1 MEEGHGVAEEF
12 EHLDVQRHN
21 KPLHFFCVC
30 HLCFLLD
37 KSQVLTHFRMD
48 IYRRKGFDHIPPPE
62 EKADGNKQ
70 PMVAYSVQYLDREGG
85 DIGTQPHPT
94 TFDLDVARHA
104 VLKFKASVFGVVTVL
119 KTSHSPE
126 AFRYLSDESRLDRLS
141 HILSDASITVNVHA
155 TKIIIESQALV
166 NAIRTVVRYY
176 PQIDLEGK
184 SLELDEPYA
193 VIGHHLRELES
204 LRQGPQDSALDP
216 KTTEHLGL
224 LLDYLHTNVYKDK
237 IDAERILHLK
247 DLCTFQM
254 LWLLFKPGTTVYLEF
269 RGNLEAYVVQSVV
282 SDPAILS
289 DVKQRLEPYKI
300 KLWSLRYDGRFVGRT
315 STEVVLPPFGGER
328 AITSLKVF
336 PCEYRDKTDG
346 GKTKRQLEENGR
358 KWYNLL
364 LGKQMRY
371 HGELFDQRS
380 LEARLQ
386 TKTTTR
392 IATSRNH
399 RRAP

>member
-1 MEEGHGVAEEF
+1 M
-12 EHLDVQRHN
+12 
-21 KPLHFFCVC
+21 
-30 HLCFLLD
+30 
-37 KSQVLTHFRMD
+37 
-48 IYRRKGFDHIPPPE
+48 
-62 EKADGNKQ
+62 
-70 PMVAYSVQYLDREGG
+70 
-85 DIGTQPHPT
+85 
-94 TFDLDVARHA
+94 
-104 VLKFKASVFGVVTVL
+104 
-119 KTSHSPE
+119 
-126 AFRYLSDESRLDRLS
+126 
-141 HILSDASITVNVHA
+141 
-155 TKIIIESQALV
+155 
-166 NAIRTVVRYY
+166 
-176 PQIDLEGK
+176 
-184 SLELDEPYA
+184 ELDEPYA

-392 IATSRNH
+392 IGTSRNH

>member
-155 TKIIIESQALV
+155 TKIIIES
-166 NAIRTVVRYY
+166 
-176 PQIDLEGK
+176 
-184 SLELDEPYA
+184 
-193 VIGHHLRELES
+193 
-204 LRQGPQDSALDP
+204 
-216 KTTEHLGL
+216 
-224 LLDYLHTNVYKDK
+224 
-237 IDAERILHLK
+237 
-247 DLCTFQM
+247 
-254 LWLLFKPGTTVYLEF
+254 
-269 RGNLEAYVVQSVV
+269 
-282 SDPAILS
+282 
-289 DVKQRLEPYKI
+289 
-300 KLWSLRYDGRFVGRT
+300 
-315 STEVVLPPFGGER
+315 
-328 AITSLKVF
+328 
-336 PCEYRDKTDG
+336 
-346 GKTKRQLEENGR
+346 
-358 KWYNLL
+358 
-364 LGKQMRY
+364 
-371 HGELFDQRS
+371 
-380 LEARLQ
+380 
-386 TKTTTR
+386 
-392 IATSRNH
+392 
-399 RRAP
+399 